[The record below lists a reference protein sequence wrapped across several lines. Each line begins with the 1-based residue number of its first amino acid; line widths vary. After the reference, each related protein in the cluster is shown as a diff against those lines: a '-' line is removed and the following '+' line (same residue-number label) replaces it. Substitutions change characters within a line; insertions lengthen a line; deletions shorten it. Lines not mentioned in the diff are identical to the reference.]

1 VKIAVCQESGP
12 AGDVAG
18 AIARIRHRAL
28 TAAAAKAALAIF
40 PEMYLTGYNI
50 GDAVFSL
57 AEPADGPS
65 AAAVDTIARDTGV
78 SILYGYPE
86 RSGDRVFNST
96 RLVHPG
102 RGALANYRK
111 THLYGGE
118 EKRLFAP
125 GDDLVL
131 ADLDGLKV
139 GLLICYDVEF
149 PEAVRALALA
159 GAELIAVPTALIQ
172 PFDIAARTLVP
183 ARAFEN
189 QVYVAYAGLCG
200 REGNLSYCGLSCI
213 VGPDGRD
220 LARAGTEPALL
231 IADIDS
237 SAITDGRQANPYL
250 ADRRPE
256 LYDSPVK
263 QATSLS
269 AKGWGPHSRK
279 RFAACHSS

>member
-1 VKIAVCQESGP
+1 MKIAVCQESGP

-18 AIARIRHRAL
+18 AIACIRRRAL
-28 TAAAAKAALAIF
+28 AAAAAKAELVIF
-40 PEMYLTGYNI
+40 PEMFLTGYNI

-57 AEPADGPS
+57 AEPEGGPS
-65 AAAVDTIARDTGV
+65 AAAVETIARNSGL

-86 RSGDRVFNST
+86 RSGDRVFNSV
-96 RLVHPG
+96 RLLHPG
-102 RGALANYRK
+102 RGAIANYRK
-111 THLYGGE
+111 THLYGDE

-139 GLLICYDVEF
+139 GFLICYDVEF

-172 PFDIAARTLVP
+172 PFDIVARTLVP

-200 REGNLSYCGLSCI
+200 REGSMGYCGLSCI

-220 LARAGTEPALL
+220 LARAVTEPALL
-231 IADIDS
+231 IADIDP
-237 SAITDGRQANPYL
+237 SAITNGRRANPYL
-250 ADRRPE
+250 SDRRME
-256 LYDSPVK
+256 LY
-263 QATSLS
+263 
-269 AKGWGPHSRK
+269 
-279 RFAACHSS
+279 CC